1 MSLADRTPPTA
12 EEFYG
17 YRERFHNWGRW
28 GEDDQLG
35 TLNHITPEVRTHA
48 LTVPHAG
55 RTVSCSYDW
64 ATRPGRLNPQPAQQ
78 YTQVGVA
85 GSVEYV
91 GVSYHGH
98 ATTHIDALCHVFAMP
113 EQMMYNGRP
122 GSLVRSHGG
131 ARVNSVHALR
141 DGVVTRGILYDI
153 PRLRG
158 ADFVSIDEPVHGW
171 DLEDAARAQGVVPL
185 AGDAVIIRCGRDDFY
200 RAHPDVEPLEAAGVH
215 ASILEFLYE
224 YDAALLGWDLLDA
237 GGQGYAGTIPMGGG
251 RMMSAP
257 VHEIA
262 IPHMGMPLIDNTNCE
277 ELSEACA
284 ELERYE
290 FLFVVAPLAIRGG
303 TGSPVNPIAI
313 L

>member
-1 MSLADRTPPTA
+1 M
-12 EEFYG
+12 EEV
-17 YRERFHNWGRW
+17 
-28 GEDDQLG
+28 L
-35 TLNHITPEVRTHA
+35 
-48 LTVPHAG
+48 
-55 RTVSCSYDW
+55 
-64 ATRPGRLNPQPAQQ
+64 
-78 YTQVGVA
+78 
-85 GSVEYV
+85 
-91 GVSYHGH
+91 
-98 ATTHIDALCHVFAMP
+98 
-113 EQMMYNGRP
+113 
-122 GSLVRSHGG
+122 
-131 ARVNSVHALR
+131 
-141 DGVVTRGILYDI
+141 
-153 PRLRG
+153 
-158 ADFVSIDEPVHGW
+158 
-171 DLEDAARAQGVVPL
+171 
-185 AGDAVIIRCGRDDFY
+185 
-200 RAHPDVEPLEAAGVH
+200 LEAAGVH
-215 ASILEFLYE
+215 ASVLEFLYE